1 MKREP
6 HSRLDIGLGGKG
18 RESIP
23 VDVFLEEGGR
33 GRNPELGF
41 FRHTRTVWHEG
52 SDRVFQQPGC
62 PRDTLGYAR
71 ACCHEGLRCRM
82 ARGMLQ
88 NSECVQDECRQLY
101 FSLQRFINL

>member
-41 FRHTRTVWHEG
+41 CLLYT
-52 SDRVFQQPGC
+52 SD
-62 PRDTLGYAR
+62 A
-71 ACCHEGLRCRM
+71 A
-82 ARGMLQ
+82 
-88 NSECVQDECRQLY
+88 DE
-101 FSLQRFINL
+101 

>member
-1 MKREP
+1 MTAGVILLEPVFSVFHRVTMCPMKREP
-6 HSRLDIGLGGKG
+6 HSRLDIGPGGKG

-41 FRHTRTVWHEG
+41 FRHTRTVGHEG

-71 ACCHEGLRCRM
+71 ACCHEGL
-82 ARGMLQ
+82 
-88 NSECVQDECRQLY
+88 
-101 FSLQRFINL
+101 

>member
-52 SDRVFQQPGC
+52 
-62 PRDTLGYAR
+62 
-71 ACCHEGLRCRM
+71 LRCRM